1 MMITRSKK
9 NKTTFTTNLQTSSS
23 FDGLPLDLVI
33 EILGRFP
40 IKSIARF
47 LLVSKLWATI
57 IHSRDFIES
66 FPLGSC
72 SSQPRFL
79 IAFSGL
85 DIKKGTH
92 YAKEDWYFFSSSFLS
107 RSSCPL
113 PPVYHSHYVKGL
125 LCIGSGREQFTVNP
139 TSGKSIAL
147 PRVRTRRRTTKSFF
161 GYDQVNDEYKVL
173 CMTEALSGLHAEGPS
188 RLSIK
193 YSH

>member
-9 NKTTFTTNLQTSSS
+9 NKTTFTTNPQTSSS

-40 IKSIARF
+40 IKSIA
-47 LLVSKLWATI
+47 
-57 IHSRDFIES
+57 
-66 FPLGSC
+66 
-72 SSQPRFL
+72 
-79 IAFSGL
+79 SGL

-125 LCIGSGREQFTVNP
+125 LCIGSGREQFIVNP
-139 TSGKSIAL
+139 TS
-147 PRVRTRRRTTKSFF
+147 
-161 GYDQVNDEYKVL
+161 
-173 CMTEALSGLHAEGPS
+173 
-188 RLSIK
+188 
-193 YSH
+193 